1 MNPDAGL
8 REPTIGRQSMVTR
21 AASLAAP
28 LALVN
33 EGLGNSSYLV
43 DLGGGRALAI
53 DPERDPGPYLAA
65 AEPRGLTIAFAA
77 ETHLHADFVSG
88 SRELAAH
95 GAQILAPAEGGSGFG
110 HRGLRDGDEADLGGL
125 RLRALATPGH
135 TPEHLS
141 YLLLDGDRPAAL
153 FSGGSLLVG
162 AVARTD
168 LIAPERTGELARA
181 LWRSLHERILTLPD
195 DLPVYPT
202 HGAGSFCAAPAS
214 AERTTTIG
222 AQRAANPLLAA
233 PSEDEFVRLLLDG
246 LGTYPPYFR
255 RLREVNRRG
264 PAVLGASQ
272 AAVLPALTP
281 GEVRRLADAG
291 AGLIDARPAASFAA
305 GHIPGAI
312 SIPLRPAFATWL
324 GWLTDPGRPAV
335 FVLEPGQDRAGLIR
349 QARNI
354 GYEHLAGELAGGMAA
369 WQAAGLP
376 VRQISRVKASEVTGP
391 VLDVRQAAE
400 YSGGHLPDA
409 RHIELGALASAEPGP
424 GPEPGPETSPGPG
437 PGARPVTLM
446 CGAGDRA
453 MTAASLL
460 ARRGHPDLA
469 VAVGGP
475 EDWAAAHGQ
484 PLETGP

>member
-1 MNPDAGL
+1 MNHDGDL
-8 REPTIGRQSMVTR
+8 REPTIGGRSMMTG
-21 AASLAAP
+21 AAALAAP

-43 DLGGGRALAI
+43 DLGDGRALVI

-65 AEPRGLTIAFAA
+65 AQSRGLTIAFAA

-88 SRELAAH
+88 GRELAAH
-95 GAQILAPAEGGSGFG
+95 GAQVLAPAAGGTGFG
-110 HRGLRDGDEADLGGL
+110 HQGLHDGDEADLGGL

-135 TPEHLS
+135 TPEHMA

-168 LIAPERTGELARA
+168 LIAPERTEELARA

-233 PSEDEFVRLLLDG
+233 PSEDEFVRLLDG
-246 LGTYPPYFR
+246 LGTYPPYFL

-264 PAVLGASQ
+264 PAVLGPPP
-272 AAVLPALTP
+272 AALTALTP
-281 GEVRRLADAG
+281 GEVRRLAGAG

-354 GYEHLAGELAGGMAA
+354 GYEHLAGELAGGMSA

-376 VRQISRVKASEVTGP
+376 VRQISVVRASEVTGP

-409 RHIELGALASAEPGP
+409 RHIELGMLTSAEPEP
-424 GPEPGPETSPGPG
+424 GAGAHPEPG
-437 PGARPVTLM
+437 PVTLM

-475 EDWAAAHGQ
+475 GDWAAAHGQ
-484 PLETGP
+484 PLQTGP